1 MFGGFT
7 LAAVLN
13 KAFYTTSDTYA
24 LWQRILKKCIY
35 YYTTSTMVS
44 FFATSTV
51 VSCAQRKRKKYVK
64 RGTLWAW
71 RFHPAICQ
79 ITPRGNRIVF
89 QNVFSQNLKLLDTLQ
104 KRVVRKDTVRF
115 KPPSQRKCHIYFGY
129 NNSHL
134 RFRGFQKNKWMTFV
148 VLSGWG
154 FEANSVEL

>member
-1 MFGGFT
+1 MHCD
-7 LAAVLN
+7 N
-13 KAFYTTSDTYA
+13 AFWKNVYKLRYTTN
-24 LWQRILKKCIY
+24 
-35 YYTTSTMVS
+35 TMVS

-115 KPPSQRKCHIYFGY
+115 KPPSQKKCHIYFGY

-134 RFRGFQKNKWMTFV
+134 RFRGFRKNKWMTFV

>member
-1 MFGGFT
+1 M
-7 LAAVLN
+7 
-13 KAFYTTSDTYA
+13 TTHFEKMYINYGIQQTRWF
-24 LWQRILKKCIY
+24 L
-35 YYTTSTMVS
+35 

-51 VSCAQRKRKKYVK
+51 VSCAQRKRKRYVK

-134 RFRGFQKNKWMTFV
+134 RFRGFRKNKWMTFV

>member
-1 MFGGFT
+1 MFCSFT
-7 LAAVLN
+7 LVPILN
-13 KAFYTTSDTYA
+13 NAFYTSDTYA
-24 LWQRILKKCIY
+24 LWQRSLKNVFKLR
-35 YYTTSTMVS
+35 YTTNTIV
-44 FFATSTV
+44 FFCYICLV
-51 VSCAQRKRKKYVK
+51 QRKRKEYVI

-104 KRVVRKDTVRF
+104 KRVVLKDTVRF
-115 KPPSQRKCHIYFGY
+115 KPPSQKKCHIYFGY

-134 RFRGFQKNKWMTFV
+134 RFRGFRKNKWMTFV

>member
-1 MFGGFT
+1 MHCD
-7 LAAVLN
+7 N
-13 KAFYTTSDTYA
+13 AFWKNVYKLRYTTT
-24 LWQRILKKCIY
+24 
-35 YYTTSTMVS
+35 

-115 KPPSQRKCHIYFGY
+115 KPPSQKKCHIYFGY

-134 RFRGFQKNKWMTFV
+134 RFRGFRKNKWMTFV

>member
-1 MFGGFT
+1 MTTHFEKMYINYGIQQTRWF
-7 LAAVLN
+7 LFLQHLQLYLVL
-13 KAFYTTSDTYA
+13 
-24 LWQRILKKCIY
+24 RE
-35 YYTTSTMVS
+35 
-44 FFATSTV
+44 
-51 VSCAQRKRKKYVK
+51 REKKYAQ

-79 ITPRGNRIVF
+79 ITPRENGIVF

-134 RFRGFQKNKWMTFV
+134 RFRGFRKNKWMTFV

-154 FEANSVEL
+154 FEANSDEL